1 MNLKL
6 FSVKLEPE
14 VNRKYPDLLLVP
26 RDFNNSYHSVMIEFK
41 YLKVGENDKLEEM
54 KMQAKE
60 QIKEYSEFE
69 DIKNIPN
76 LHKYTIVAVN
86 DKLYIDEV

>member
-69 DIKNIPN
+69 DIKNISN